1 MTPFCPG
8 SPMQMCKKICE
19 RPKCSQQQCAM
30 RKGKCCEIQCLPSP
44 AVIEGS
50 SKEKFFDDTVGVD
63 LAFSMTPFCPGSPM
77 QICKEICK
85 RPKCSQQ
92 QCAMRKA
99 TCCEIQCL
107 PSPAVI
113 EGSSKEKFFD
123 GAVDV
128 DPAFSVTPVRG
139 VATAEMEQTASKGEL
154 VNDTVDVDPAFSVT
168 PFCPGSPMQ
177 MCKEICKRPKC
188 SQQQCAMRKG
198 TCCEIQCLPSP
209 SVIEGFSKE
218 KFFDGAVDVDPAFS
232 VTHVRGVAT
241 ADVSSKFLAGDLH
254 PRAAPRDSLVPRALG
269 VPVAAAMGVLGVAAG
284 VALYAQ
290 KVWRS
295 GRAMGAEAG
304 QTLLENA

>member
-1 MTPFCPG
+1 
-8 SPMQMCKKICE
+8 
-19 RPKCSQQQCAM
+19 
-30 RKGKCCEIQCLPSP
+30 
-44 AVIEGS
+44 
-50 SKEKFFDDTVGVD
+50 
-63 LAFSMTPFCPGSPM
+63 MTPFCPGSPM

-92 QCAMRKA
+92 QCAMRKG

-113 EGSSKEKFFD
+113 EGSSKEKVF
-123 GAVDV
+123 
-128 DPAFSVTPVRG
+128 
-139 VATAEMEQTASKGEL
+139 
-154 VNDTVDVDPAFSVT
+154 NDTVDVDPAFSVT

-232 VTHVRGVAT
+232 VTPVRGVAT